1 MGARIICLVAGATAS
16 IVSAQAQQ
24 VQEVPLPTIE
34 VIAEQAGG
42 RAGAGVAGG
51 GSFEQPTASSE
62 RTFTAERLAARP
74 LSRPGE
80 ILEAAP
86 GLIVTQHSGEGKA
99 NQYFLR
105 GFNLDHGTDIAI
117 TVDGMPANM
126 RTHGHGQGYA
136 DINFIIPELVGLMHV
151 RKGPYFAQEGDF
163 ASAGAVHLTYID
175 KVDKTLIQK
184 TIGSFGYFRALGI
197 TSTQVGQGNLLV
209 AADANVYNGP
219 WVVPDRVRKFNGVIR
234 YSQGDESNGFS
245 LTGMAYSNRWNS
257 TDQIPERAVAE
268 GLIGRFGTLD
278 PTDGGNASRLS
289 LSGRWSRSDANSDT
303 RVNAYV
309 IRSNLNLYNNF
320 TYYLDDPVNGDQF
333 RQFDRR
339 TVTGFNA
346 SHTFKSV
353 IAGLPM
359 ENEFGVQGRLD
370 QINVGLENTIQ
381 RITTNVVR
389 HDSVR
394 EGSLAF
400 YGENRV
406 RWTDWLRTSI
416 GLRGDLYDARVRSDT
431 LVNSGYVRD
440 GIVSPKFGLVLGP
453 WAKTEFFFNAG
464 RGFHSNDARGSTIT
478 VDPSDK
484 VTPVARTPLLVRA
497 NGVEVGVRTRL
508 IEGLD
513 SSVSLFGLDY
523 ASENL
528 FVGDAGTTEASRP
541 SRRYGVEFTN
551 HYKFSS
557 WLSFDVDFTWSH
569 ARFRNF
575 DPVGPYIPGAP
586 TVIAAAGVNFG
597 EARGWFGGL
606 RLRYFGPRPLIED
619 NSVASR
625 PTTLVN
631 ARVGYRFDNGISV
644 QLDAFNLFNAKASQI
659 DYYYASRLPG
669 EPAGGI
675 ADRHF
680 HPVEPLAVRLTIAG
694 QF

>member
-1 MGARIICLVAGATAS
+1 MS
-16 IVSAQAQQ
+16 IVSAQAQNAP
-24 VQEVPLPTIE
+24 EVVLPTIE
-34 VIAEQAGG
+34 IIAEQASG
-42 RAGAGVAGG
+42 RAGAGVTGG
-51 GSFEQPTASSE
+51 GAFEQPSASSE
-62 RTFTAERLAARP
+62 RTLTAERLSARP

-105 GFNLDHGTDIAI
+105 GFNLDHGTDLAI

-136 DINFIIPELVGLMHV
+136 DTNFIIPELVGLMHL

-163 ASAGAVHLTYID
+163 ASAGAVHLTYVD

-184 TIGSFGYFRALGI
+184 TIGSFGTFRALGI
-197 TSTQVGQGNLLV
+197 TSTRVGQGNLLV

-245 LTGMAYSNRWNS
+245 VTGMAYSNRWTA
-257 TDQIPERAVAE
+257 TDQIPERAVAQ
-268 GLIGRFGTLD
+268 GVIGRFGTLD
-278 PTDGGNASRLS
+278 PSDGGNASRLS
-289 LSGRWSRSDANSDT
+289 LSGRWSRSDADSDT
-303 RVNAYV
+303 RINAYV

-320 TYYLDDPVNGDQF
+320 TYFLDDPVNGDQF

-353 IAGLPM
+353 VLGRPM
-359 ENEFGVQGRLD
+359 ENEFGIQGRLD
-370 QINVGLENTIQ
+370 QINVGLENTVQ
-381 RITTNVVR
+381 RVTTNVIR
-389 HDSVR
+389 HDNVR

-400 YGENRV
+400 YGENRI
-406 RWTDWLRTSI
+406 RWTDWLRTAV

-431 LVNSGYVRD
+431 LVNSGHVRD
-440 GIVSPKFGLVLGP
+440 GIVSPKFSLVLGP

-464 RGFHSNDARGSTIT
+464 RGFHSNDARGSTIS
-478 VDPSDK
+478 VDPVDK
-484 VTPVARTPLLVRA
+484 MTPVARTPLLVRA
-497 NGVEVGVRTRL
+497 SGAEVGVRTRL

-513 SSVSLFGLDY
+513 SSLSLFGLDY

-528 FVGDAGTTEASRP
+528 FVGDAGTTVASRP

-551 HYKFSS
+551 HYKWSS
-557 WLSFDVDFTWSH
+557 WLSFDLDFTWSH
-569 ARFRNF
+569 ARFRDV

-586 TVIAAAGVNFG
+586 VIIAAAGVNFG
-597 EARGWFGGL
+597 EERGWFGGL

-625 PTTLVN
+625 ATTLVN
-631 ARVGYRFDNGISV
+631 ARLGYRFDNGISV

-659 DYYYASRLPG
+659 DYYYTSRLPG
-669 EPAGGI
+669 EPAGGF

-680 HPVEPLAVRLTIAG
+680 HPVEPLAVRLTVAG
-694 QF
+694 RF